1 MLARKDHAPEG
12 AQTDA
17 ILDLHR
23 VMTNNELS
31 AGSRQ
36 RPEAMRSGLLHPEHE
51 GYEPAGA
58 RASRPRPIPKPAWS
72 FMNYRISQWAVCVA
86 FTLMLVSFAP
96 SAHAQSAGKLY
107 KQGQAAEAK
116 DDLETAYNDYAAAF
130 QKNPKDDRYKIS
142 YERLRYPVAAI
153 HVKRGEKLRDQGDT
167 TGAVTEFLRALEI
180 DPSNELAQQ
189 EIQAARDKTNQ
200 APPNQENPV
209 PPAEESQLRDL
220 GGPIHLKPLSNEP
233 LTLHSVE
240 DSKIIYQ
247 TVGKLAGI
255 NVLFDPDYTSKRIQV
270 DLTNVDLYDAL
281 RILGITSGTFWR
293 PITPNTIFVAQ
304 NSRSKRTELEEQAV
318 QTFYLTNVAQQND
331 FTDVQTALRNM
342 FQTAKIYGVASQNAI
357 IMRGTPDELLLAQK
371 LVDDLDRAK
380 PEVVVD
386 VAVLEVS
393 RNYERTIGIQL
404 PQTASVAFQASNFNN
419 TTTTTTSTTTTT
431 TTTSTTSSTTT
442 STTSSNGLTLNSL
455 AHLNGTNFAVTI
467 GQATANLLLTDSHTK
482 ILQNPRIRASDGQE
496 ASLKIGERLPVATGS
511 YQTGAATAIVSSLV
525 NTQFQYLDVGV
536 NITIKPTVHYDRD
549 VTLKVKIEVS
559 STNGTEN
566 LGGVNEPIITQR
578 TSDQT
583 VRLKEGEA
591 NILGGILQ
599 KQTSVSVS
607 GTPGLANVPILKYLF
622 SSQDKT
628 IQDDEIVFL
637 LIPHVVR
644 ATMLNPNNL
653 REIDSGTTNSFELRH
668 IDEDLSNPAARPV
681 PAVAPVPAQR
691 QATPPGFTVPQ
702 TPGAP
707 VSAVGA
713 AAAAVAGMQQ
723 EADGVPVKLGLL
735 PEMQPQ
741 KVGSTFQMAVTLNA
755 GIDVFSVPMQVQYDQ
770 TKLSLINV
778 DLADS
783 AKGTNFLG
791 QDGQAVALVHRD
803 DGSGHVAISASRPP
817 GTKGVS
823 GSGTVCMLTFQA
835 KAPGDAAVV
844 ITRPVVRNS
853 SQQSLPATG
862 ARALVQVQP

>member
-1 MLARKDHAPEG
+1 
-12 AQTDA
+12 
-17 ILDLHR
+17 
-23 VMTNNELS
+23 
-31 AGSRQ
+31 
-36 RPEAMRSGLLHPEHE
+36 
-51 GYEPAGA
+51 
-58 RASRPRPIPKPAWS
+58 
-72 FMNYRISQWAVCVA
+72 MNYRFSQWAVCAA
-86 FTLMLVSFAP
+86 FALMLVSFAP
-96 SAHAQSAGKLY
+96 AAHAQSAGKLY

-116 DDLETAYNDYAAAF
+116 NDIETAYNDYAEAYR
-130 QKNPKDDRYKIS
+130 KNPKDDRYKVS
-142 YERLRYPVAAI
+142 YERLRFPVATL
-153 HVKRGEKLRDQGDT
+153 HVRQGEKLLSQGDT

-189 EIQAARDKTNQ
+189 DIKTARDKENQ
-200 APPNQENPV
+200 VPPNQENPV
-209 PPAEESQLRDL
+209 PPAEQSQMRDL

-255 NVLFDPDYTSKRIQV
+255 NVLFDPDYTSKRVQV

-357 IMRGTPDELLLAQK
+357 IMRGTPDELLLAEK

-393 RNYERTIGIQL
+393 RSYERTIGIQL
-404 PQTASVAFQASNFNN
+404 PQTASVAFQASNANTS
-419 TTTTTTSTTTTT
+419 TTTTTSTTSTTTTT
-431 TTTSTTSSTTT
+431 TTTSTTS
-442 STTSSNGLTLNSL
+442 SSNGLTLNSL

-467 GQATANLLLTDSHTK
+467 GQATANLLLTDAHTK

-496 ASLKIGERLPVATGS
+496 ATLKIGERLPVATGS
-511 YQTGAATAIVSSLV
+511 FQTGAATAIVSSLV
-525 NTQFQYLDVGV
+525 NTQFQYLDIGV
-536 NITIKPTVHYDRD
+536 NVTIKPTVHYDRD
-549 VTLKVKIEVS
+549 VSMKLKIEIS
-559 STNGTEN
+559 SEGPTLN
-566 LGGVNEPIITQR
+566 LGGVNEPIIDQQVVE
-578 TSDQT
+578 QT

-591 NILGGILQ
+591 NMLGGILQ
-599 KQTSVSVS
+599 KQTSTSVS
-607 GTPGLANVPILKYLF
+607 GTPGLASLPILKYLF
-622 SSQDKT
+622 SSNDKT
-628 IQDDEIVFL
+628 ISDDEIVFL

-644 ATMLNPNNL
+644 ATILDPNNL

-668 IDEDLSNPAARPV
+668 IDEDLSNPAAKSV
-681 PAVAPVPAQR
+681 PAVAPVTAPR

-702 TPGAP
+702 TPGVP
-707 VSAVGA
+707 VTAEGA
-713 AAAAVAGMQQ
+713 AATAVVGMQQ
-723 EADGVPVKLGLL
+723 ESDGPPVKLGLT

-741 KVGSTFQMAVTLNA
+741 KVGSTFQMAVTLSGGN
-755 GIDVFSVPMQVQYDQ
+755 DVFSVPMQLQYDQ

-783 AKGTNFLG
+783 AKATNFLG

-817 GTKGVS
+817 GTRGVS
-823 GSGTVCMLTFQA
+823 GTGTICMLTFQA
-835 KAPGDAAVV
+835 KAPGDASVV

-862 ARALVQVQP
+862 ARALVQVKP